1 MANLLVLLIMG
12 YGKSILV
19 LLIMGYGKSLLV
31 LLIMGYGKSIL
42 VLLIMGYGK
51 SILVLLIIGVSKK
64 QEQMLQM
71 LKVLLAL
78 CSKPLFRLIGCNFG
92 ALVLHDSCLY

>member
-19 LLIMGYGKSLLV
+19 LLI
-31 LLIMGYGKSIL
+31 
-42 VLLIMGYGK
+42 
-51 SILVLLIIGVSKK
+51 IGVWKK
-64 QEQMLQM
+64 QEKILQM

-78 CSKPLFRLIGCNFG
+78 CSKPLFRLIGNM
-92 ALVLHDSCLY
+92 